1 MQNHNREC
9 LAHLNI
15 CLMTDAQRLGVAESA
30 EVIKAALLYL
40 FLQNATRTPLD
51 NAQNKRRHEHRQR
64 HQHQLRIRF

>member
-1 MQNHNREC
+1 
-9 LAHLNI
+9 
-15 CLMTDAQRLGVAESA
+15 MTDAQRLGVAESA

-51 NAQNKRRHEHRQR
+51 NVQNKRRHEHRQR